1 MALRISYFSV
11 TEKNRFFNAPLK
23 SHFFGFRIPLF
34 QRATKKRFS
43 SVSEKSLYQS
53 AMENRFFFHKNLVVR
68 YEKVIFSLSKKF
80 LFQGATKKIFF
91 GFRKIAFTV
100 RHEKAFFQ
108 GAIKILK
115 FFF

>member
-1 MALRISYFSV
+1 
-11 TEKNRFFNAPLK
+11 
-23 SHFFGFRIPLF
+23 
-34 QRATKKRFS
+34 
-43 SVSEKSLYQS
+43 
-53 AMENRFFFHKNLVVR
+53 MENRFFFHKNLVVR

-115 FFF
+115 FFFWKFFSGPHEKAIFSVSDK